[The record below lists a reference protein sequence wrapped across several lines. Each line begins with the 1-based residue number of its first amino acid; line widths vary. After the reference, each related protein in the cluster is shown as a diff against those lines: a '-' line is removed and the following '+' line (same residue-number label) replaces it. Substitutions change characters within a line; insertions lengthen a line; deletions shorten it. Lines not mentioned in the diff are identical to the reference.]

1 MNDATP
7 SPFPPR
13 CPKPLAAGDLIAI
26 TAPSSGVQPSRH
38 ARLDRALDALRQLGY
53 RVVEGDCLRAE
64 QQQASAPAAQRA
76 AELMRFLCDPAVAA
90 VMPPWGG
97 ERAIELLPLLDF
109 EALAALPPKW
119 LVGFSDLS
127 TLQLPLLLRAGW
139 SSLHGPNLME
149 HGAAEVDTTTAAVW
163 KLLAAA
169 PGEAVQQPASS
180 AYRGAGQQVDW
191 GVDPAAGF
199 ILSEPTRWAR
209 LDGMAAPLTLEGR
222 LVGGCLD
229 TIARLAGTPYGEL
242 PAFVRACGSEGTLL
256 FLENCEMA
264 PCELLRCLS
273 SLRLHGWFE
282 GLAGLL
288 IGRSAGPAQQGDLGT
303 RQVLLDVLGDLPL
316 PVLVDLDIG
325 HVPPQLSLLQGG
337 LARVHFDGAGGG
349 WVAQRKPGASAA

>member
-1 MNDATP
+1 MTATTAF
-7 SPFPPR
+7 PFPPR

-26 TAPSSGVQPSRH
+26 TAPSSGVPPSRH
-38 ARLDRALDALRQLGY
+38 ARLDRALEALRQRGY
-53 RVVEGDCLRAE
+53 RVLEGTCLRAE
-64 QQQASAPAAQRA
+64 HQQASAPAAQRA
-76 AELMRFLCDPAVAA
+76 AELMRFLHDPEVAA

-119 LVGFSDLS
+119 IVGFSDLS

-149 HGAAEVDTTTAAVW
+149 HGAAEVDATTAGVW
-163 KLLAAA
+163 PLLAAA
-169 PGEAVQQPASS
+169 PGETLQQPASR
-180 AYRGAGQQVDW
+180 AFRGAGQQVDW

-199 ILSEPTRWAR
+199 RLSEPTQWAR
-209 LDGMAAPLTLEGR
+209 LDGAAAPLTLQGR
-222 LVGGCLD
+222 LIGGCLD
-229 TIARLAGTPYGEL
+229 TIARLAGTPYGDL
-242 PAFVRACGSEGTLL
+242 PGFVRACGSAGTLL

-264 PCELLRCLS
+264 PCELLRALS
-273 SLRLHGWFE
+273 SLRLHGWFD

-288 IGRSAGPAQQGDLGT
+288 LGRSAGPATQGDLGT

-337 LARVHFDGAGGG
+337 LARLHFDGAGGG
-349 WVAQRKPGASAA
+349 WVEQRKPGVDAA